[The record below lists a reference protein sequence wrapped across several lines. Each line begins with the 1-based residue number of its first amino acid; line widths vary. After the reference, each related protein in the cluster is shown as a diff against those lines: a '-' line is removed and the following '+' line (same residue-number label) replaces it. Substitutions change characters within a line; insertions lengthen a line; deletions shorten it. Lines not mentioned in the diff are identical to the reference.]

1 MPVKLAH
8 KLSHRVVHPG
18 PIERQSVILT
28 HSVFHESTIE
38 ALKFYGHRGRPE
50 FLETASFLEIIM
62 KWWKLV
68 NVKSKF
74 LAQKKRDEWREII
87 NRENLTDKT
96 SFLRAFADWL
106 RAWQES
112 SAGPKF
118 GFSPETFQAAI
129 QTSEGLASL
138 SEYLILEKQQSY
150 VLLGK
155 IQSDR
160 LEGRFGKLRQM
171 AGGNM
176 FASVRQFLESERTLK
191 IQNLASLDLS
201 LSEIRDMFQNGNQEK
216 SIVLEALASEI
227 INSLDL
233 TEMGQKP
240 FNLHENDEN
249 SLFYVAGY
257 FSRSIKKG
265 LKCEECQSLLT
276 SSDIAAV
283 NITLE
288 HDPKLTLEENQSRV
302 SYINEV
308 NRGGLVYPSELMFS
322 ACLLAWDLYQ
332 KIRSKP
338 DLSEKL
344 LQPNISS
351 QRLFSLCFLLY
362 LKSAEATRLQLIH
375 FECLNGH
382 EFSRIM
388 EFLGKKFFNLVSKN
402 FVSQKNS
409 EIHAKKK
416 RPADESESKRISSV
430 LKVKKLQS
438 E

>member
-118 GFSPETFQAAI
+118 GFSPETFQAAV

-201 LSEIRDMFQNGNQEK
+201 LSEIWDMFQNSSQEK

-249 SLFYVAGY
+249 SLFYVASY

-322 ACLLAWDLYQ
+322 ACLLAWELYQ

-382 EFSRIM
+382 EFSGIM
-388 EFLGKKFFNLVSKN
+388 EFLGKKFFNVVSKN